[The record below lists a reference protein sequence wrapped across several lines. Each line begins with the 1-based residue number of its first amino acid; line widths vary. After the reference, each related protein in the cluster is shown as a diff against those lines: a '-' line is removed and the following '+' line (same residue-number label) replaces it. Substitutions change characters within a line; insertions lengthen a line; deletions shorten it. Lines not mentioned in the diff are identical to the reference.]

1 MDFNSMARH
10 ASLPSTYMSTYMSA
24 YMPPYTPTYKD
35 GSQKCVTHSWHP
47 QIRAC
52 ARTCVTSAC
61 RAYSLMSVCARVCAR
76 ALARV
81 CVMYVCAR
89 APDLHSDPLK
99 NEEEMLSK
107 KIAEWL

>member
-1 MDFNSMARH
+1 
-10 ASLPSTYMSTYMSA
+10 
-24 YMPPYTPTYKD
+24 
-35 GSQKCVTHSWHP
+35 
-47 QIRAC
+47 
-52 ARTCVTSAC
+52 
-61 RAYSLMSVCARVCAR
+61 MSVCARVCAR